1 MNEKEKVI
9 EVPEKEVK
17 VEMETTEIKTE
28 MIKGEKAFAT
38 AKKVGNGVWRA
49 VKVTCMGVGAFVLGA
64 ITVGAAIGAA
74 CKGDNSD
81 DIPDVVPIEPTN
93 YPNETEAISET
104 TYENS
109 NVIDEG

>member
-9 EVPEKEVK
+9 EVSEKEVK
-17 VEMETTEIKTE
+17 VETTDIKTE
-28 MIKGEKAFAT
+28 MTKGEKAFAT

-81 DIPDVVPIEPTN
+81 DIPDVVPIEPIN
-93 YPNETEAISET
+93 YPKETGEISET